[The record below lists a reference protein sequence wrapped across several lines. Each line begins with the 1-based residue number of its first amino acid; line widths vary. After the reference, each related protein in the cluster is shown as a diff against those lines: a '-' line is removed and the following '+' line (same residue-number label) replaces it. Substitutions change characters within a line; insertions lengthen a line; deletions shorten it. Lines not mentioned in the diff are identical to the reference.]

1 MHVGKGFNEV
11 GVSRWRY
18 LGEAWPALQGMQET
32 GFPQKFKPLW
42 GIRWIPRCIKT
53 EKRQLFTKRIPVGIL

>member
-18 LGEAWPALQGMQET
+18 LGEAWPAQQGMQET
-32 GFPQKFKPLW
+32 GFPQKFYYKPLW
-42 GIRWIPRCIKT
+42 EYQMDGKIY
-53 EKRQLFTKRIPVGIL
+53 